1 MLGCIQPMSSPMM
14 NRMLGFCSCCA
25 AAGALAAIAATSEAS
40 KPNQE
45 FLVMLLPHY
54 FSKSLSSPGLWSV
67 PQPREAWRLLMS
79 DDWKAP
85 VALNAPSKERRLWG
99 VLLKSQ

>member
-45 FLVMLLPHY
+45 FLVMLLPLD
-54 FSKSLSSPGLWSV
+54 FFESLSPLGCAPKQHEIFKAGSGPG
-67 PQPREAWRLLMS
+67 PI
-79 DDWKAP
+79 DDRKAP
-85 VALNAPSKERRLWG
+85 VPINDLNKDSAL
-99 VLLKSQ
+99 